1 MNEELNR
8 FFKSI
13 SFVDELFNEASLD
26 RVVLKKNENK
36 FYVYIKN
43 TNVLP
48 INNINRLFLSALSG
62 INGEKP
68 CEIIMNYDNVTHED
82 IVSYIDYLIDDI
94 ILKRPSLISVKKV
107 ILK

>member
-48 INNINRLFLSALSG
+48 ISNINRLFLSALSG

-68 CEIIMNYDNVTHED
+68 CEIIMNYDNVT
-82 IVSYIDYLIDDI
+82 
-94 ILKRPSLISVKKV
+94 
-107 ILK
+107 

>member
-48 INNINRLFLSALSG
+48 INNINRLFLSA
-62 INGEKP
+62 
-68 CEIIMNYDNVTHED
+68 
-82 IVSYIDYLIDDI
+82 
-94 ILKRPSLISVKKV
+94 
-107 ILK
+107 